1 MCWYNCRTVKK
12 SVPSGAAPQHWLA
25 TFLHTCPRCS
35 FCTLLSTTLPRMKEV
50 ISRINQYLLLAIL
63 TTVVLFYGKVILV
76 PVLFAALLAMLMA
89 PVCRWFDSKGWSR
102 ALSTAVCIL
111 ILLVSLLAVLGIVAA
126 EISTFV
132 GESEAIE
139 KKANESLSTL
149 QGFIQETFGV
159 APEKQMTMVKEQVK
173 NMGKSA
179 GSFAGAFIGGITGTI
194 AGLLITLVFTFL
206 FLFNKERY
214 ETFFL
219 KLYKDEEPSKVKTVV
234 NKVTTVAQKYLT
246 GRVMSILTLA
256 TLYSIGLSIVGIKNA
271 VLLAGIAALLTVV
284 PYVGSALGGLFPFMM
299 ALVTEDSFQPALMVV
314 VVIVVIQTIDNYFI
328 EPNMVGGEVNLSAF
342 ASIFAILVGGI
353 VWGVAGMVLF
363 IPMVGII
370 KIVCDHV
377 EPLKPV
383 GYVLADPDGNKPSK
397 IKEWIREKLGMKSK
411 GKKRQVE

>member
-1 MCWYNCRTVKK
+1 
-12 SVPSGAAPQHWLA
+12 
-25 TFLHTCPRCS
+25 
-35 FCTLLSTTLPRMKEV
+35 MKEI

-63 TTVVLFYGKVILV
+63 TTVVLFYGKVVLV
-76 PVLFAALLAMLMA
+76 PVVFAALLAMLMA
-89 PVCRWFDSKGWSR
+89 PVCRWLDSKGLSR

-126 EISTFV
+126 EISSFV
-132 GESEAIE
+132 GESEAIQE
-139 KKANESLSTL
+139 KANELL
-149 QGFIQETFGV
+149 VNVQGFVEETFGV
-159 APEKQMTMVKEQVK
+159 SPEKQMAVVKEQVK

-179 GSFAGAFIGGITGTI
+179 GTFAGAFIGGITGTI

-214 ETFFL
+214 ESFFL
-219 KLYKDEEPSKVKTVV
+219 KLYKDEEPAKVKTIVG
-234 NKVTTVAQKYLT
+234 KITTVAQKYLT

-256 TLYSIGLSIVGIKNA
+256 TLYSIGLLIVGVKNA

-284 PYVGSALGGLFPFMM
+284 PYVGSALGGLFPFLM
-299 ALVTEDSFQPALMVV
+299 ALATEDSMQPAVMVV

-363 IPMVGII
+363 IPMTGIV

-383 GYVLADPDGNKPSK
+383 GYVLGDPDGNKPSK
-397 IKEWIREKLGMKSK
+397 LKEWVREKLHLTKKK
-411 GKKRQVE
+411 GR

>member
-1 MCWYNCRTVKK
+1 MVFQWGKKYAAGDVSLQVAAVQFLYRSFYN
-12 SVPSGAAPQHWLA
+12 P
-25 TFLHTCPRCS
+25 TC
-35 FCTLLSTTLPRMKEV
+35 MKEI

-63 TTVVLFYGKVILV
+63 TTIVLFYGKVVLV

-89 PVCRWFDSKGWSR
+89 PVCRWLDSKGLSR
-102 ALSTAVCIL
+102 PLSTAVCIL
-111 ILLVSLLAVLGIVAA
+111 ILLVSLLAVLGVVAA

-139 KKANESLSTL
+139 KKANELLANL
-149 QGFIQETFGV
+149 QGFIEETFGV
-159 APEKQMTMVKEQVK
+159 APEKQMTVVKEQVK

-214 ETFFL
+214 ESFFL
-219 KLYKDEEPSKVKTVV
+219 KLYKDEEPAKVKTIV
-234 NKVTTVAQKYLT
+234 NKITTVAQKYLT

-256 TLYSIGLSIVGIKNA
+256 TLYSIGLLIVGIKNA
-271 VLLAGIAALLTVV
+271 ILLAGIAALLTVV
-284 PYVGSALGGLFPFMM
+284 PYVGSVLGGLFPFMM
-299 ALVTEDSFQPALMVV
+299 ALVTEDSVQPALMVV
-314 VVIVVIQTIDNYFI
+314 VVIVAIQTIDNYFI

-342 ASIFAILVGGI
+342 ASILAILVGGL

-383 GYVLADPDGNKPSK
+383 GYVLGDPDGNKPSK
-397 IKEWIREKLGMKSK
+397 VKEWVREKLHLTK
-411 GKKRQVE
+411 KKRR

>member
-1 MCWYNCRTVKK
+1 MVFQWGKKYAAGDVSLQVAAVQFLYRSFYNPT
-12 SVPSGAAPQHWLA
+12 
-25 TFLHTCPRCS
+25 
-35 FCTLLSTTLPRMKEV
+35 RMKDIITRV
-50 ISRINQYLLLAIL
+50 NQYLLLAIL
-63 TTVVLFYGKVILV
+63 TTIVLFYGKVVLV

-89 PVCRWFDSKGWSR
+89 PVCRWLDSRGLSR
-102 ALSTAVCIL
+102 PLSTAVCIL
-111 ILLVSLLAVLGIVAA
+111 ILLVSLLAVLGVVAA

-132 GESEAIE
+132 GEAAAIE
-139 KKANESLSTL
+139 KKANEFLANM
-149 QGFIQETFGV
+149 QGFIEETFRV
-159 APEKQMTMVKEQVK
+159 APEKQVTVVKEQVK

-214 ETFFL
+214 ESFFL
-219 KLYKDEEPSKVKTVV
+219 KLYKDEEPAKVKTIV
-234 NKVTTVAQKYLT
+234 NKITTVAQKYLT

-256 TLYSIGLSIVGIKNA
+256 TLYSIGLLIVGIKNA

-284 PYVGSALGGLFPFMM
+284 PYVGSVLGGLFPFMM
-299 ALVTEDSFQPALMVV
+299 ALVTEDSMQPALMVV
-314 VVIVVIQTIDNYFI
+314 VVIVAIQTIDNYFI

-342 ASIFAILVGGI
+342 ASILAILVGGL

-383 GYVLADPDGNKPSK
+383 GYVLGDPDGNKPSK
-397 IKEWIREKLGMKSK
+397 LKEWVREKLHLIKKK
-411 GKKRQVE
+411 GR

>member
-1 MCWYNCRTVKK
+1 
-12 SVPSGAAPQHWLA
+12 
-25 TFLHTCPRCS
+25 
-35 FCTLLSTTLPRMKEV
+35 MKEI
-50 ISRINQYLLLAIL
+50 ISRMNQYLLLAIL
-63 TTVVLFYGKVILV
+63 TTVVLFYGKVVLV
-76 PVLFAALLAMLMA
+76 PVSFAALLAMLMA
-89 PVCRWFDSKGWSR
+89 PVCRWFDSKGWPR

-111 ILLVSLLAVLGIVAA
+111 ILLVSLLAVLGVVAA
-126 EISTFV
+126 EISSFV

-139 KKANESLSTL
+139 KKANELLANL

-159 APEKQMTMVKEQVK
+159 EPEKQMTVVKQQVK

-214 ETFFL
+214 ESFIL
-219 KLYKDEEPSKVKTVV
+219 KLYKDEEPAKVKTIV
-234 NKVTTVAQKYLT
+234 NKITTVAQKYLT

-256 TLYSIGLSIVGIKNA
+256 TLFSIGLLIVGIKNA

-284 PYVGSALGGLFPFMM
+284 PYVGSALGGLFPFLM
-299 ALVTEDSFQPALMVV
+299 ALVTEDSMQPAVMVV
-314 VVIVVIQTIDNYFI
+314 VVIVLIQTIDNYFI

-342 ASIFAILVGGI
+342 ASILAILVGGI

-370 KIVCDHV
+370 KIICDHV

-383 GYVLADPDGNKPSK
+383 GYVLGDPDGNKPSK
-397 IKEWIREKLGMKSK
+397 VKEWVREKLHLTKKK
-411 GKKRQVE
+411 GR

>member
-1 MCWYNCRTVKK
+1 
-12 SVPSGAAPQHWLA
+12 
-25 TFLHTCPRCS
+25 
-35 FCTLLSTTLPRMKEV
+35 MKEI

-63 TTVVLFYGKVILV
+63 TTIVLFYGKVVLV

-89 PVCRWFDSKGWSR
+89 PVCRWLDSKGLSR
-102 ALSTAVCIL
+102 PLSTAVCIL
-111 ILLVSLLAVLGIVAA
+111 ILLVSLLAVLGVVAA

-139 KKANESLSTL
+139 KKANELLANL
-149 QGFIQETFGV
+149 QGFIEETFGV
-159 APEKQMTMVKEQVK
+159 APEKQMTVVKEQVK

-214 ETFFL
+214 ESFFL
-219 KLYKDEEPSKVKTVV
+219 KLYKDEEPAKVKTIV
-234 NKVTTVAQKYLT
+234 NKITTVAQKYLT

-256 TLYSIGLSIVGIKNA
+256 TLYSIGLLIVGIKNA
-271 VLLAGIAALLTVV
+271 ILLAGIAALLTVV
-284 PYVGSALGGLFPFMM
+284 PYVGSVLGGLFPFMI
-299 ALVTEDSFQPALMVV
+299 ALVTEDSVQPALMVV
-314 VVIVVIQTIDNYFI
+314 VVIVAIQTIDNYFI

-342 ASIFAILVGGI
+342 ASILAILVGGL

-383 GYVLADPDGNKPSK
+383 GYVLGDPDGNKPSK
-397 IKEWIREKLGMKSK
+397 VKEWVREKLHLTK
-411 GKKRQVE
+411 KKRG

>member
-1 MCWYNCRTVKK
+1 MQFLYRSFYN
-12 SVPSGAAPQHWLA
+12 P
-25 TFLHTCPRCS
+25 TC
-35 FCTLLSTTLPRMKEV
+35 MKEI

-63 TTVVLFYGKVILV
+63 TTIVLFYGKVVLV

-89 PVCRWFDSKGWSR
+89 PVCRWLDSKGLSR
-102 ALSTAVCIL
+102 PLSTAVCIL
-111 ILLVSLLAVLGIVAA
+111 ILLVSLLAVLGVVAA

-139 KKANESLSTL
+139 KKANELLANL
-149 QGFIQETFGV
+149 QGFIEETFGV
-159 APEKQMTMVKEQVK
+159 APEKQMTVVKEQVK

-214 ETFFL
+214 ESFFL
-219 KLYKDEEPSKVKTVV
+219 KLYKDEEPAKVKTIV
-234 NKVTTVAQKYLT
+234 NKITTVAQKYLT

-256 TLYSIGLSIVGIKNA
+256 TLYSIGLLIVGIKNA
-271 VLLAGIAALLTVV
+271 ILLAGIAALLTVV
-284 PYVGSALGGLFPFMM
+284 PYVGSVLGGLFPFMM
-299 ALVTEDSFQPALMVV
+299 ALVTEDSVQPALMVV
-314 VVIVVIQTIDNYFI
+314 VVIVAIQTIDNYFI

-342 ASIFAILVGGI
+342 ASILAILVGGLI
-353 VWGVAGMVLF
+353 WGVAGMVLF

-383 GYVLADPDGNKPSK
+383 GYVLGDPDGNRPSK
-397 IKEWIREKLGMKSK
+397 VKEWVREKLHLKKKKS
-411 GKKRQVE
+411 R